1 MEKWKFYSREALT
14 QIEFAEKAWA
24 SFIRAQNDEV
34 VIEIFL
40 HLQHFLSHAAMV
52 DKLLDPKS
60 GSEREKQFK
69 GHIDLSGVDL
79 KPFRRLRN
87 HLEHFDERLDKWV
100 SDYEGYPI
108 FDMNLV
114 TGTKGFPEKAFLR
127 ALDSHTYKFHGES
140 YDLDGL
146 YNTLQIIKQRLP
158 A

>member
-1 MEKWKFYSREALT
+1 MNKWQIYTCEASI
-14 QIEFAEKAWA
+14 QIEFAEQSWSA
-24 SFIRAQNDEV
+24 FIDAEEREAV
-34 VIEIFL
+34 KEIFL

-52 DKLLDPKS
+52 DKILDPKAA
-60 GSEREKQFK
+60 SERGQILK
-69 GHIDLSGVDL
+69 GHVDL
-79 KPFRRLRN
+79 KDLDLKIFRRLRN

-100 SDYEGYPI
+100 SNYDGYPF

-140 YDLDGL
+140 YDLNQL
-146 YNTLQIIKQRLP
+146 HATLLEIKQRLQ